1 MNAFGVSE
9 KSFQVGPSEVQWAPS
24 ITGRP
29 FNNILA
35 SAMKS
40 LCTTC
45 FLVVLIIS
53 CANQVCPQT
62 PTPAPILLTEEN
74 SSRAAALDS
83 VTFTRDPIP
92 VVNRNNRSND
102 RRTRVTLFGINMDL
116 LPGENAS
123 AVTARA
129 RDSRSRIYNLNVESV
144 GMVPGLNWLTQIV
157 VKLPDQLAQAGD
169 VSVSVTL
176 HGQTSN
182 EVIVNI
188 EVQTAPRTATLLARK
203 VINDQDNYV
212 DATFSFEHGMN
223 GEGALPFTRNDWDIE
238 FGNFVDSFHV
248 TMVVDDCSRIQD
260 LGALNWSDAFQVPI
274 LTAYPVPT
282 RDPPVTAI
290 VGHMYVVHTKDTET
304 DLYALFRVEALDPG
318 KSVTISWKSVQTP
331 ESN

>member
-1 MNAFGVSE
+1 MLKVGVRTYNGA
-9 KSFQVGPSEVQWAPS
+9 VHH
-24 ITGRP
+24 R
-29 FNNILA
+29 A
-35 SAMKS
+35 SLSLTTATMKS

-45 FLVVLIIS
+45 FLVLLIVC
-53 CANQVCPQT
+53 CANQVYPQT
-62 PTPAPILLTEEN
+62 PTLLTEEG
-74 SSRAAALDS
+74 SSRAAAVDS
-83 VTFTRDPIP
+83 VNFTRDPLA
-92 VVNRNNRSND
+92 VVNRDNRSND
-102 RRTRVTLFGINMDL
+102 RRTRVALFGINMDL

-129 RDSRSRIYNLNVESV
+129 RDSRSRIYNLIVEFV
-144 GMVPGLNWLTQIV
+144 GKVPGLNSLTQIV

-169 VSVSVTL
+169 VWVSVTL

-182 EVIVNI
+182 EVILNI
-188 EVQTAPRTATLLARK
+188 EVQKAPRTATLQARK
-203 VINDQDNYV
+203 VINEQDNYV

-260 LGALNWSDAFQVPI
+260 MGPLNWSDAFEVPI
-274 LTAYPVPT
+274 LPAYLVPT
-282 RDPPVTAI
+282 RDPAVKAI
-290 VGHMYVVHTKDTET
+290 VGHVYVVHTKDTDT

>member
-1 MNAFGVSE
+1 
-9 KSFQVGPSEVQWAPS
+9 
-24 ITGRP
+24 
-29 FNNILA
+29 
-35 SAMKS
+35 MKS

-45 FLVVLIIS
+45 FLVVLIITG
-53 CANQVCPQT
+53 ANQVYPQT
-62 PTPAPILLTEEN
+62 PAPTLLTEEN
-74 SSRAAALDS
+74 SSRAAVLDS
-83 VTFTRDPIP
+83 VNFTRDPIP

-129 RDSRSRIYNLNVESV
+129 RDSRSRIYSLTVESV
-144 GMVPGLNWLTQIV
+144 GKVPGLNWLTQVV

-182 EVIVNI
+182 EVIFNI

-203 VINDQDNYV
+203 VINGVDNYV

-223 GEGALPFTRNDWDIE
+223 GEGALIFTRNDWDIE

-260 LGALNWSDAFQVPI
+260 MGALNWSDTFQVPI

-282 RDPPVTAI
+282 RDPAVTAI

-318 KSVTISWKSVQTP
+318 KSVTITWKSVQTP